1 MHKFNSK
8 TNAMEGSVLHPEKQ
22 RNHYLLSVLFAAG
35 IAVISGC
42 TKDKSFCTP
51 AFNVDTFEENIQ
63 DAFGNSQMGYAYVIT
78 NAGTVVRTYATGKA
92 QSAAD
97 GDIPMSINLDM
108 QVASISKFITSTL
121 AIYVCREKGL
131 SLNTTIGNYLPAAW
145 TRGAGIN
152 NVTIAELISQTAGLN
167 FTGTQG
173 FNATRY
179 DSLQL
184 VVAAGA
190 GLSKTRRYTNTHA
203 GLLRIVLPAIWYSA
217 STSAITEN
225 WCATQYKTMVQTLL
239 FDEIAIAGDLKPV
252 NGNQILAY
260 TGSGDAGG
268 GSGAT
273 SDFTLVSGGTGWNLT
288 CSEVAKFWAYAWFS
302 NEFIDDD
309 DKQWV
314 KDNRADVWN
323 SILGGKYGDY
333 FCKLG
338 GWTFS
343 GTAPNTKDMNSVVML
358 FPNNYQITLFTNSPV
373 PGGSNLATLAMTA
386 YDDAFNC
393 N

>member
-1 MHKFNSK
+1 MHKFICKS
-8 TNAMEGSVLHPEKQ
+8 NAMKGSVLIPGKH
-22 RNHYLLSVLFAAG
+22 RNRFLLSVLFAAG
-35 IAVISGC
+35 IAIISGC
-42 TKDKSFCTP
+42 TKDKNNFCTP

-78 NAGTVVRTYATGKA
+78 NAGTIVRTNAVGKA
-92 QSAAD
+92 QSATD

-131 SLNTTIGNYLPAAW
+131 SLNTTIGSYLPSAW

-152 NVTIAELISQTAGLN
+152 SVTIAELISQTAGLS

-190 GLSKTRRYTNTHA
+190 GLSKARRYTNTHA
-203 GLLRIVLPAIWYSA
+203 ALLRVVLPVIWYGGSP
-217 STSAITEN
+217 SEN
-225 WCATQYKTMVQTLL
+225 WCAAQYKTMVQTLL
-239 FDEIAIAGDLKPV
+239 FDEIAIAGDLQPV

-260 TGSGDAGG
+260 TGSGDGTG
-268 GSGAT
+268 GSGSS

-302 NEFIDDD
+302 DEFINDA

-314 KDNRADVWN
+314 KDNRADLWN
-323 SILGGKYGDY
+323 SVLNGQYGDY
-333 FCKLG
+333 YCKLG
-338 GWTFS
+338 GWSFS
-343 GTAPNTKDMNSVVML
+343 GTPPNTKDMNSIVML

-373 PGGSNLATLAMTA
+373 PGGSNLVTLTMTA
-386 YDDAFNC
+386 YDNAFNC
-393 N
+393 V